1 MATLA
6 HIFDRF
12 NTRAMEELEQLEPDR
27 GEAFRLR
34 MFPNEDVY
42 FFVKRIDNS
51 RVVREADP
59 QTRRACWRLIGTCCA
74 LAVFLTGALL
84 PSVQGLLAGYRIQ
97 ALRQEQ
103 QRLGMDRAKLE
114 LQETELLTTD
124 RLQKLADLQRFVD
137 PTTPQKYIYLDG
149 KPEGALAQV
158 NQPVAALPVAAK
170 E

>member
-6 HIFDRF
+6 HIFERF
-12 NTRAMEELEQLEPDR
+12 NSRTTEETAQPEPDH
-27 GEAFRLR
+27 GEAFRPR

-42 FFVKRIDNS
+42 FFVKHIDNS

-59 QTRRACWRLIGTCCA
+59 KTRRACWRLIGTSCA
-74 LAVFLTGALL
+74 VAVFLTGALL

-103 QRLGMDRAKLE
+103 QRLEMDRAKLE

-124 RLQKLADLQRFVD
+124 RLQKLADIQRFVD

-149 KPEGALAQV
+149 KPEGALAQMS
-158 NQPVAALPVAAK
+158 QPAAAVSGAAK